1 MFSKDVAATSWM
13 EEPVWQCLFEAL
25 DLIVLQTTKAKAA
38 WLKAKAAMI
47 NTAAGDEAPVSSDV
61 TPCVEC
67 HSLCGMSLL
76 VWNVIECN
84 ANRSCGVLQA
94 CGENVFRA
102 LHRPSSTSSL
112 GYAHIVAL
120 TFSCSRMR
128 ERTRAHTIHTCI
140 HTHHV
145 PIYQ

>member
-67 HSLCGMSLL
+67 HSLCGMLL
-76 VWNVIECN
+76 N
-84 ANRSCGVLQA
+84 AMQID
-94 CGENVFRA
+94 RA
-102 LHRPSSTSSL
+102 VYYKHVARMYFVRCIDRPALPAWVT
-112 GYAHIVAL
+112 HI
-120 TFSCSRMR
+120 
-128 ERTRAHTIHTCI
+128 
-140 HTHHV
+140 
-145 PIYQ
+145 